1 MSYLA
6 LYRKYRP
13 DNFKNIVGQ
22 ENVIKVLQ
30 NSILN
35 SKISH
40 AYLFYG
46 PRGTG
51 KTTIAKTIAKIINCE
66 KPNGFLPCENCESC
80 KAFNNKNNPDIVE
93 IDAASNNGIDEI
105 RKIRDNVS
113 LLPSMSKYKVYI
125 IDEVHMLSTGAFNAL
140 LKTLEEPPEHVIF
153 ILATTEIYKVPETI
167 LSRCQTFEF
176 KRISNINIIK
186 RLNEIVEE
194 EKINIDQEVIEF
206 IAKYSDG
213 GLRDA
218 INMLDKLSCTG
229 EKVTLKDFYELKG
242 LIETEEIEKM
252 YINTVNKNYEEV
264 FNIIDNLNNQG
275 KNIMLI
281 AENYMFYLKNKLL
294 EKSKNN
300 ENVDDLYKSIEIMS
314 DTIESMKQTLYK
326 QDFFEIGIIKI
337 SNIYNKK
344 NEKIVNNEQEEK
356 HEETVVIK
364 EKIDNQLN
372 NSKNDI
378 VDNKSIVNQNL
389 STRINNALT
398 LANKKLLADIKGKW
412 DNFNDYLQDKKYS
425 SVASFLI
432 DGTIRVAGEK
442 DIIIS
447 LKYDSLS
454 ENANINRKKIEK
466 LFEKVIGKKYNI
478 AFVSD
483 DEWKKIKEEY
493 ILNKKNG
500 VKYSYIDEIDEIEEK
515 QEQKKSTKEIAKEAI
530 SLFGE
535 DMVKIN

>member
-389 STRINNALT
+389 SIRINNALT